1 MNHFKTFSLS
11 LLLAVFFTSQ
21 VSAINA
27 TLPIKGTMISPADPH
42 IQYLGRISFTN
53 PERPT
58 WNYPGVQIIAA
69 FEGTSLK
76 MKAKPRSGYFMAQID
91 QAEPF

>member
-21 VSAINA
+21 VSAANA
-27 TLPIKGTMISPADPH
+27 TLPIKGTVISPADPH

-53 PERPT
+53 P
-58 WNYPGVQIIAA
+58 
-69 FEGTSLK
+69 
-76 MKAKPRSGYFMAQID
+76 
-91 QAEPF
+91 